1 MLEALLYGTT
11 TSEFAGAFY
20 RPRPAI
26 HGRAVPGS
34 GPMPLRQVGT
44 GGLALE
50 AFLKDF
56 HGYAPVEVVQTIPP
70 VEEQPYAKLMAEV
83 RIGFGRTLS
92 RLTEVFG
99 VSRQTL
105 YNWLEGET
113 PREEHRKR
121 LRQLANAA
129 QVFVEL
135 QVRPTSPM
143 LDRAVSEGKSLLQ
156 LIADG
161 ADGKESAKK
170 LIRIHQRR
178 QSSRAQLDELIGG
191 RPKSKL
197 EASDFGAEAFDEKV

>member
-1 MLEALLYGTT
+1 MLEALHYRAAA
-11 TSEFAGAFY
+11 SEFPGTPY

-26 HGRAVPGS
+26 FVRATPGT

-50 AFLKDF
+50 AFLTDF
-56 HGYAPVEVVQTIPP
+56 HGYAPVEVMRSIPP

-83 RIGFGRTLS
+83 RAGFGRTLS

-105 YNWLEGET
+105 YNWLEGQT
-113 PREEHRKR
+113 PKEEHRQR

-129 QVFVEL
+129 EVFVEL
-135 QVRPTSPM
+135 QVKPTSQM
-143 LDRAVSEGKSLLQ
+143 LDRTVSDGKSLLQ
-156 LIADG
+156 LIAG
-161 ADGKESAKK
+161 GGNGKESAKK
-170 LIRIHQRR
+170 LIRIHQRG
-178 QSSRAQLDELIGG
+178 QSSRTQLDELLGR

-197 EASDFGAEAFDEKV
+197 EASDFGAEALDETA